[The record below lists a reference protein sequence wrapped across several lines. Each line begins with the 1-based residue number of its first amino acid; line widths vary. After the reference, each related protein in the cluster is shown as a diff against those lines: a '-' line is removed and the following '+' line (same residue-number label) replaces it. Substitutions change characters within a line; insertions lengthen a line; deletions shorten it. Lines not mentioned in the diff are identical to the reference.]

1 LQQNSSSFIEEFPED
16 ILVDEKRR
24 KSNRLWN
31 ILTIVLLILM
41 VGLCA
46 VFFMIFSDPL
56 SPLNPAPPP
65 TMPVLIILPTSTATQ
80 RVLPPTWTPTPL
92 IVTPTLTKT
101 SAPAS
106 GLPQGTTQ
114 PTSTR
119 DLSAS
124 APFVLQGAPMAIAD
138 SLFRGTSD
146 CKWMGVGGN
155 VYDLQG
161 RPVTGLKVRL
171 GGVLNGK
178 SITPERTTLTG
189 LARAYGESGYEFT
202 LAEQPIGSTN
212 ALWIRLYD
220 QVDIPISEKIF
231 FDTTNDCA
239 KNLVLINFKQVR

>member
-1 LQQNSSSFIEEFPED
+1 LQQNSSSFIEEFPDD
-16 ILVDEKRR
+16 ILIDEKRR
-24 KSNRLWN
+24 RSDRLWN
-31 ILTIVLLILM
+31 ILTIILLIFM

-46 VFFMIFSDPL
+46 AFFMIFSNPQ
-56 SPLNPAPPP
+56 STLNPAPPA

-80 RVLPPTWTPTPL
+80 RILPPTWTPTPL
-92 IVTPTLTKT
+92 IVTPSATNT
-101 SAPAS
+101 SAPPS

-124 APFVLQGAPMAIAD
+124 VPFVLQGEPMGIAD

-178 SITPERTTLTG
+178 SISPERTTLTG

-202 LAEQPIGSTN
+202 LADQPIGSTS

-220 QVDIPISEKIF
+220 QVDIPISEKIYF
-231 FDTTNDCA
+231 NTYNDCA
-239 KNLVLINFKQVR
+239 KNLILINFKQVR

>member
-1 LQQNSSSFIEEFPED
+1 MQQNPYSHIEEFPED

-24 KSNRLWN
+24 RSDRLWN
-31 ILTIVLLILM
+31 ILTILLLIFM

-46 VFFMIFSDPL
+46 AFYMIYTDPE
-56 SPLNPAPPP
+56 SPLNPAPPA
-65 TMPVLIILPTSTATQ
+65 TMPVLIVLPTSTATP
-80 RVLPPTWTPTPL
+80 RVFPSTWTPTPL
-92 IVTPTLTKT
+92 VVTPTITNT
-101 SAPAS
+101 SIPPS
-106 GLPQGTTQ
+106 GLPQGTTM
-114 PTSTR
+114 PTPTR

-124 APFVLQGAPMAIAD
+124 APFVLQGAPMAVAD
-138 SLFRGTSD
+138 SLFRGQGD

-161 RPVTGLKVRL
+161 RPVIGLKVRL

-202 LAEQPIGSTN
+202 LADQPIGSTQ

-220 QVDIPISEKIF
+220 QQDIPVSDKIY
-231 FDTTNDCA
+231 FDTYNDCA
-239 KNLVLINFKQVR
+239 KNLMLINFKQVR